1 MSGIWNKKNTHLT
14 EQDANSVY
22 SLKENKYIHNE
33 SEYSKQ
39 IEIFSDNHSL
49 YTKLSHIITSIPSGM
64 PSFVESVKIFIG
76 MCVVIIITST
86 LLAGCDTIIS
96 KIVYLLLGVQING

>member
-14 EQDANSVY
+14 EQDKDSMY

-33 SEYSKQ
+33 SEYSNQ

-76 MCVVIIITST
+76 MCFVIMVTSI
-86 LLAGCDTIIS
+86 LLACCDKIIS
-96 KIVYLLLGVQING
+96 SIVYLLLGVQING